1 MNLSMNKTKWVILL
15 IALLLALLPVGA
27 HLNDSPYIINVVTR
41 FLIYA
46 IGAVSLDL
54 VLGYGA
60 MVSFGHAMF
69 FGVGGYVVAIIA
81 FHFLEAGPL
90 FGWDGTTQAL
100 IAWPIALAVCGL
112 LGAVVGLFALR
123 TTGVQFIMITLAFA
137 QLIYF
142 LLVSLQVYGGDDGLF
157 MNERSAFP
165 LIDIENRT
173 NFYYLCFVLLVVWV
187 FICRLIINSKFGLVL
202 QAVRQS
208 ERRVVNL
215 GALPKSYKLL
225 AFVWSAVGMGLSG
238 ILWANYAG
246 LVTPDMASWMKS
258 GEFIAMVVLGGVGT
272 LYGAIGG
279 AAVFLGLEQLLS
291 TWTEHWMI
299 VMGPILVVIALVGRK
314 GLFGRFFGGRYGA
327 E

>member
-1 MNLSMNKTKWVILL
+1 MNLYMNKTKWVILVV
-15 IALLLALLPVGA
+15 ALLLALLPIGA
-27 HLNDSPYIINVVTR
+27 QLNDSPYAINVVTR

-54 VLGYGA
+54 ILGYGA

-69 FGVGGYVVAIIA
+69 FGVGGYAVAIIA
-81 FHFLEAGPL
+81 HHASGAGPI
-90 FGWDGTTQAL
+90 FGWSGTTQAL
-100 IAWPIALAVCGL
+100 IIWPIGLVICGL
-112 LGAVVGLFALR
+112 LGALVGLFALR
-123 TTGVQFIMITLAFA
+123 TKGVQFIMITLAFA
-137 QLIYF
+137 QLMYF

-157 MNERSAFP
+157 MSERNLLP
-165 LIDIENRT
+165 LVDLEDRT
-173 NFYYLCFVLLVVWV
+173 NFYYLCLVSLVVWV

-258 GEFIAMVVLGGVGT
+258 GEFMAMVVLGGVGT
-272 LYGAIGG
+272 LYGAIAG

-291 TWTEHWMI
+291 TWTEHWML

-314 GLFGRFFGGRYGA
+314 GLFGRFFGGRYSA

>member
-27 HLNDSPYIINVVTR
+27 QLNDSPYIINVVTR

-54 VLGYGA
+54 ILGYGA

-81 FHFLEAGPL
+81 FHYLEAGPL
-90 FGWDGTTQAL
+90 LGWDGTTQAL
-100 IAWPIALAVCGL
+100 IVWPIALIVCGL
-112 LGAVVGLFALR
+112 LGAIVGFFALR
-123 TTGVQFIMITLAFA
+123 TKGVQFIMITLAFA

-142 LLVSLQVYGGDDGLF
+142 LLVSLQIYGGDDGLF
-157 MNERSAFP
+157 MNERSVLP

-173 NFYYLCFVLLVVWV
+173 SFYYLCLVLLIVWV

-258 GEFIAMVVLGGVGT
+258 GEFMAMVVLGGVGT

-299 VMGPILVVIALVGRK
+299 VMGPILVIVALVGRK
-314 GLFGRFFGGRYGA
+314 GLFGRFFGGRYG
-327 E
+327 EE